1 MSALNFNYN
10 IRSALPSNPES
21 PVSLGAKFVRTLDA
35 LSSIDPTVFSDWQVM
50 DYPARDSLPLAAARS
65 RIAAI
70 IDNNVSRDDFGKPN
84 GYRGYSAGAYT
95 DRGGLSPRGMSLRI
109 RAGGK
114 NAGETNL
121 MAGEYDMFP
130 DAAVVTYP
138 LFKAAL
144 LAINAIWPSAWTC
157 AYAFR
162 SDFVKVPVNYGDGVQ
177 GYRLESL
184 PPVPS
189 DPTFPYSPF
198 HITWL
203 AYLSAPL
210 AADVKLPPEIK
221 TERTPDGG
229 LFMIAAEQRLEPT
242 DPEHLRRARILADTM
257 ITRTGYRSARD
268 SAAT

>member
-1 MSALNFNYN
+1 MSNLDFRYG
-10 IRSALPSNPES
+10 IRSKLSAHPES
-21 PVSLGAKFVRTLDA
+21 PASIGAKLLNTLDA
-35 LSSIDPTVFSDWQVM
+35 LSRIDPIVFSNWQVM
-50 DYPARDSLPLAAARS
+50 DYPAVDSLPLAMARP

-70 IDNNVSRDDFGKPN
+70 VDNNVSRDDFGKPEPDE
-84 GYRGYSAGAYT
+84 GYSAGAYT
-95 DRGGLSPRGMSLRI
+95 GHGLSPRRMSLRI
-109 RAGGK
+109 NAGGTD
-114 NAGETNL
+114 AGETDL
-121 MAGEYDMFP
+121 EAGEYNMFP
-130 DAAVVTYP
+130 DSAIVKYAV
-138 LFKAAL
+138 FKAAL
-144 LAINAIWPSAWTC
+144 HAINAIWPPAWAC

-162 SDFVKVPVNYGDGVQ
+162 SDFIKVPEDYGAGVQ
-177 GYRLESL
+177 GYRLQSL

-210 AADVKLPPEIK
+210 AADVKLLPEIK

-229 LFMIAAEQRLEPT
+229 LLMIAAEQRLEPT

-257 ITRTGYRSARD
+257 IARTGYRSARA